1 MAAIFK
7 KDGKHFV
14 RFVDSQGIERVME
27 LVEGRKY
34 LTEEFERRKRM
45 LMNCKKNLQNTYI
58 TSAKLS
64 KFFTLSSTATTSL
77 LAV

>member
-58 TSAKLS
+58 SSAKLS
-64 KFFTLSSTATTSL
+64 KFFTLSSTTTTSL

>member
-14 RFVDSQGIERVME
+14 RFIDSQGVERVME

-34 LTEEFERRKRM
+34 LTEEFEKRKRM
-45 LMNCKKNLQNTYI
+45 LMKCKKNLQNTHI
-58 TSAKLS
+58 PSAKLS
-64 KFFTLSSTATTSL
+64 KFFTLTRNSTTSL
-77 LAV
+77 FAV